1 MKINLV
7 ALKDFAD
14 RIVYQPEDGFTN
26 LSNVLWRISRVDEFL
41 TIGQIEKKI
50 VDYLNKYCSLD
61 DDMWTSHGN
70 WIWHSWKRVKAKLE
84 GMGF

>member
-1 MKINLV
+1 MR
-7 ALKDFAD
+7 FAD
-14 RIVYQPEDGFTN
+14 RVIYQPEDGFTN

-50 VDYLNKYCSLD
+50 VDYLNKYCLLNE
-61 DDMWTSHGN
+61 DMWTSHGN